1 MDISLATKPRDVNPV
16 DRRFRLQAF
25 QSFSQVQITAAQKVA
40 VNLGRGSRSERS
52 ESPLCAFLLDL
63 GFGQLLPLHP
73 AREKRLGKAPDVLGS
88 VMAYDHHF
96 SVHLQVEERGGD
108 IASRGPTVCTSL
120 GSNVIFKFAHP
131 QGSLCQLAQDF
142 FRTPLLSAS
151 HFFALAFHPPQD
163 LERDSG

>member
-1 MDISLATKPRDVNPV
+1 MDISLATEPGDVNPV
-16 DRRFRLQAF
+16 DRRFPLQAF

-40 VNLGRGSRSERS
+40 VDLGRGSRSERS

-63 GFGQLLPLHP
+63 GFGQLLPLDP

-108 IASRGPTVCTSL
+108 IASLGPTVCTSL

-142 FRTPLLSAS
+142 FPHPFAVSQPLFCSRLPS
-151 HFFALAFHPPQD
+151 PPG
-163 LERDSG
+163 LG